1 MKKIVSLFLILC
13 MMVGMLSVMPISIG
27 AAETI
32 TIASVDDWMEKLS
45 GKDVGEANINV
56 TATELDFTGKN
67 VKPAFEFKGTFN
79 GNGVVI
85 KNVNMNTANDED
97 NECGLFYC
105 LDGAAT
111 FENFVIKSSSFE
123 GKKWVGTIA
132 CCICG
137 DTTVKNVYV
146 HNDVTVKSGS
156 GSVGGLIG
164 GCTSK
169 SNITVSFTDCAVA
182 ATVDGGT
189 DKYVGGFL
197 GNGQTT
203 AADRVKTI
211 VLTNCMM
218 LGSVTTTASDCSGF
232 IGYNLKN
239 VSDVYYGSIT
249 ATNCIY
255 AGRSFISYPFG
266 KAGSVT
272 AVNCYTTHVND
283 DKRLYNAADVAIT
296 TDDANTGVTVIDEA
310 ALKGTNATVTVDGF
324 TKRADDVM
332 VPTGVASIAPALYSQ
347 TFTVKWMNGE
357 TTLATETYKY
367 GEMPS
372 YKGATP
378 TKAEDD
384 TFTYEFETWTPEIVT
399 ASDDAT
405 YEAVFR
411 KILKNTDGVYNLWDG
426 TTATEF
432 AGGTGTE
439 TDPYLIAN
447 GAQLAL
453 MRDKVNN
460 GTANTAYFKLTDNIT
475 LNASIEAPANKWTP
489 IGVGNAFKG
498 SFDGNG
504 KTISGLYVKYDG
516 ADGTGFFAMVNDAV
530 IKNFAIVA
538 SHIESTGTANDC
550 GETGGLAAFIKDTEK
565 GTVIDSVYIH
575 ATVRGFYQN
584 VGGFVGLLSGNS
596 TKALTIRNCVFA
608 GRVNAVHIR
617 VGGFIG
623 SGNGAPVQIYNC
635 LNAGDITSETSNN
648 AAGIIGSHGGEEK
661 WVIKNCITIGK
672 IKVATSSGGLRHI
685 VLSKSGIVSN
695 TIADCYYIAGLLEND
710 GQTEVSAYQGA
721 PANIESVQGKELAFF
736 MGDTEITW
744 ADWTERNGDIIIPT
758 GVAAFAPAL
767 FASKYTVTWVNED
780 GTVLA
785 TEEYDGGAMPEYKGA
800 TPTKASDDTYDYT
813 FSAWTPVLAVVTAD
827 TTYKAEFYKTRKAI
841 SIDTEGTEAPETN
854 APVTNAPETDA
865 PAEKSGCGSIIG
877 GGAFALVAVMGC
889 AVAFASKRR
898 ED

>member
-1 MKKIVSLFLILC
+1 MKKIISLLMVAC
-13 MMVGMLSVMPISIG
+13 MMIGMLTIMPISIG
-27 AAETI
+27 AAGTI
-32 TIASVDDWMEKLS
+32 TIASVDDWMTKLS

-56 TATELDFTGKN
+56 TATELDFTGKD
-67 VKPAFEFKGTFN
+67 VKPAFKFKGTFN

-85 KNVNMNTANDED
+85 KNVNMNTANDSD

-111 FENFVIKSSSFE
+111 FENFVIKSSTFE

-146 HNDVTVKSGS
+146 HNDVTVKSG
-156 GSVGGLIG
+156 GGAVGGLIG
-164 GCTSK
+164 GCTGS
-169 SNITVSFTDCAVA
+169 SNITVTFTDCVVA

-189 DKYVGGFL
+189 DKYVGGLL
-197 GNGQTT
+197 GNGQTKSET
-203 AADRVKTI
+203 QAKTF

-218 LGSVTTTASDCSGF
+218 LGSVTTTSTDASGF
-232 IGYNLKN
+232 IGYNVK
-239 VSDVYYGSIT
+239 SDQYGSIT

-255 AGRSFISYPFG
+255 AGRGFISYPFG
-266 KAGSVT
+266 NAGSFT
-272 AVNCYTTHVND
+272 ATNCYTTHVND
-283 DKRLYNAADVAIT
+283 DKRLYKSAGVAVT
-296 TDDANTGVTVIDEA
+296 TDDQNTGVTVIDET
-310 ALKGTNATVTVDGF
+310 ALKGTNATVTVDGY
-324 TKRADDVM
+324 TKRTDDIM
-332 VPTGVASIAPALYSQ
+332 VPTGVAAIAPALYSQ

-357 TTLATETYKY
+357 TALATETYKY

-372 YKGATP
+372 YKGTTP

-384 TFTYEFETWTPEIVT
+384 TFTYEFEMWTPEIVT

-439 TDPYLIAN
+439 ADPYLIAN

-460 GTANTAYFKLTDNIT
+460 GTANTAYFRLTDNIT
-475 LNASIEAPANKWTP
+475 LNASIEAPSNTWTP

-504 KTISGLYVKYDG
+504 KTISGLYIKYNG
-516 ADGTGFFAMVNDAV
+516 ADGTGFFAMVNDAT
-530 IKNFAIVA
+530 IKNFAIVD
-538 SHIESTGTANDC
+538 SHIESTGTTNDC
-550 GETGGLAAFIKDTEK
+550 GETGGLAAFVKDSEK
-565 GTVIDSVYIH
+565 GTIIDSVYIH
-575 ATVRGFYQN
+575 ATVRGYYQN
-584 VGGFVGLLSGNS
+584 VGGFVGLLSGSS
-596 TKALTIRNCVFA
+596 TKALTIKNCVFA

-617 VGGFIG
+617 VGGFVG
-623 SGNGAPVQIYNC
+623 NGNGAPVQIYNC
-635 LNAGDITSETSNN
+635 LNAGDVTSETSNN
-648 AAGIIGSHGGEEK
+648 AAGLIGNHGGEEK

-672 IKVATSSGGLRHI
+672 IKVATASGGLRHF
-685 VLSKSGIVSN
+685 VTGKSGITSN
-695 TIADCYYIAGLLEND
+695 TIADCYYIEGLLENN
-710 GQTEVSAYQGA
+710 GSTEVSAYQGA
-721 PANIESVQGKELAFF
+721 PANIESVQKKALEFF
-736 MGDTEITW
+736 MGDTKITW
-744 ADWTERNGDIIIPT
+744 SDWTERNGDIIIPT

-785 TEEYDGGAMPEYKGA
+785 TEEYDGGAMPEYKGE

-813 FSAWTPVLAVVTAD
+813 FSTWTPVLAVVTAD
-827 TTYKAEFYKTRKAI
+827 TTYKAEFYKTRKNI
-841 SIDTEGTEAPETN
+841 SIGGEATDTKASETN
-854 APVTNAPETDA
+854 APVTNAPDTQA
-865 PAEKSGCGSIIG
+865 PEEKGGCSSIIG
-877 GGAFALVAVMGC
+877 GGAVALVAVIGS
-889 AVAFASKRR
+889 AVVIGKNRK